1 MSPRTATYE
10 NAVIEPSVTMAQ
22 AYAERGETQ
31 GADLV
36 RLAETLAEP
45 QDLDALPRDFEAGS
59 TWLRDASGYSK
70 NDRAEVLAGRT
81 AHSDELAR
89 ASTNVLT
96 GVLHD
101 EGISGQ
107 VGAWNF
113 LVSSSGIIRSN
124 YQNPWARDFN
134 ELFSVTG
141 RDGRKQ
147 HGLGAVTQALA
158 DHDDKNAIALRMLDG
173 LSADP
178 ERNIAIG
185 RFLAGRSQ
193 AAENFHR
200 RQYGAALEQAKA
212 DDAHTFLQ
220 LARESGLAPQHINR
234 TLRQIQ
240 LVDHAAFDHL
250 IYGGTASDSGSRAD
264 YLSGT
269 LRIAVKY
276 GGSPARP
283 HFYPTEQVIHDVR
296 HETFHAASAQ
306 AETRDGQRIGLETKN
321 GGGHE
326 ITEALAEYQT
336 QIGSGFSDF
345 RSYGDGRVS
354 YTGTYQDRVLALH
367 ALRVRDPSMFHVLF
381 NANYGQAQP
390 RLLERALHSYYGVLE
405 GMRR

>member
-1 MSPRTATYE
+1 MSHEHSPSAPTRRTQEHGPDRRLDTDAL
-10 NAVIEPSVTMAQ
+10 
-22 AYAERGETQ
+22 G
-31 GADLV
+31 
-36 RLAETLAEP
+36 RLAETLAAP
-45 QDLDALPRDFEAGS
+45 QDLDALPRDFEAGD
-59 TWLRDASGYSK
+59 TWLRDASGYTK
-70 NDRAEVLAGRT
+70 NDRAEVLGGRT
-81 AHSDELAR
+81 THSDELAR

-101 EGISGQ
+101 EGISGK

-113 LVSSSGIIRSN
+113 LVSSSGIVHSN
-124 YQNPWARDFN
+124 YQNSWARDFN

-147 HGLGAVTQALA
+147 RGLGAVTQAIA
-158 DHDDKNAIALRMLDG
+158 DHDDKNVVALRVLDG
-173 LSADP
+173 LSENP
-178 ERNIAIG
+178 ERSIAIG

-193 AAENFHR
+193 AAEDFHR
-200 RQYGAALEQAKA
+200 RKYGAALDQAKI

-220 LARESGLAPQHINR
+220 LASESGLAHQHINR

-283 HFYPTEQVIHDVR
+283 HFYPTEQVVHDVR

-306 AETRDGQRIGLETKN
+306 AETRDGQRIGLSTKN

-326 ITEALAEYQT
+326 VTEALAEYQT
-336 QIGSGFSDF
+336 QIGNGFPDF
-345 RSYGDGRVS
+345 RSHGDGRVS
-354 YTGTYQDRVLALH
+354 YTGTYQGEVLALH
-367 ALRVRDPSMFHVLF
+367 ALRARDPSAFHVLF

-390 RLLERALHSYYGVLE
+390 RILESALHLYYGVLE
-405 GMRR
+405 EMRRLG